1 MSNFIKVLLN
11 IRSLKAVARELTIEQ
26 LEDGL
31 SKLTAVIDELRSQKQ
46 AEQRQS
52 EERARKI
59 AEYKALMAADGIDA
73 SELLGTV
80 EPKTTST
87 RAPRPPKYA
96 YLDDNGQQQTWTGQG
111 RQPLPIRRAI
121 ESGAKNLA
129 DFLINA

>member
-11 IRSLKAVARELTIEQ
+11 IRSLKAAARELTIEQ

-46 AEQRQS
+46 TEQRQN

-73 SELLGTV
+73 AELLGTV
-80 EPKTTST
+80 EPKTTS
-87 RAPRPPKYA
+87 KKGYA
-96 YLDDNGQQQTWTGQG
+96 ILVV
-111 RQPLPIRRAI
+111 
-121 ESGAKNLA
+121 
-129 DFLINA
+129 

>member
-1 MSNFIKVLLN
+1 MSNFIKTLLN
-11 IRSLKAVARELTIEQ
+11 IRSLKAVTRELTIEQ

-59 AEYKALMAADGIDA
+59 EEYKALMAADGIDA

-80 EPKTTST
+80 ELKTTST

-96 YLDDNGQQQTWTGQG
+96 YLQSD
-111 RQPLPIRRAI
+111 
-121 ESGAKNLA
+121 
-129 DFLINA
+129 

>member
-31 SKLTAVIDELRSQKQ
+31 SKLTTVIDELRSQKQ
-46 AEQRQS
+46 AEQRS
-52 EERARKI
+52 NEERARKI

-73 SELLGTV
+73 SELLGNV
-80 EPKTTST
+80 EAKSIST

-111 RQPLPIRRAI
+111 RQPRPIRKAI
-121 ESGAKNLA
+121 ESGSKKLE
-129 DFLINA
+129 DFLIND